1 MYISVYLFVSLS
13 PAAAGASPES
23 PGAEVAAG
31 GAGTA
36 CQDQSSCQRTEMHTN
51 LGVGGR
57 CKEQGARFKVKGT
70 RHKVKMQGAR
80 FKVQGSKCKVQ
91 VQDAC
96 HLFSAITTVSD
107 LSSRSF
113 REMSPFCCFVRGTPP
128 GWNIIY
134 ISSETNSL
142 KTKTIKHSNNS
153 YPKDLY

>member
-1 MYISVYLFVSLS
+1 MYISVCLFVWLS

-23 PGAEVAAG
+23 PGAEGAAG

-36 CQDQSSCQRTEMHTN
+36 CQDQSSCQRTEMKNKFRCRWKVQGTRCQVQGERYKVQGKKN
-51 LGVGGR
+51 AR
-57 CKEQGARFKVKGT
+57 CKVQSAG
-70 RHKVKMQGAR
+70 
-80 FKVQGSKCKVQ
+80 FKVQGASARCK

-142 KTKTIKHSNNS
+142 KTKTIKQ
-153 YPKDLY
+153 